1 MHTSLQEI
9 PKIYAILRKKYVNI
23 EHNLQNNNFTTKQTI
38 TNMSKNKQNHLLC
51 CYNRITIKCHEKNE
65 NKEKV

>member
-9 PKIYAILRKKYVNI
+9 PKIYAIVRKKYVNI

-38 TNMSKNKQNHLLC
+38 TNMSKTNK
-51 CYNRITIKCHEKNE
+51 TIYYAVTIE
-65 NKEKV
+65 

>member
-23 EHNLQNNNFTTKQTI
+23 EHNLQNKNNFTTKQTI
-38 TNMSKNKQNHLLC
+38 TNMSKTNK
-51 CYNRITIKCHEKNE
+51 TIYYAVTIE
-65 NKEKV
+65 